1 MPFESDPEMGI
12 NSWFEDE
19 IHQQYLLDRTA
30 VDESWRQVFE
40 RTGGEAPALA
50 PVGQALPTAKPAAD
64 APPPRGVHPQPLR
77 GAAGRLAE
85 NMSASVAIPLA
96 TSQRTITVKVMDE
109 NRRIVNQH
117 RTLLGRGKG

>member
-19 IHQQYLLDRTA
+19 LHQQYLLDRTA
-30 VDESWRQVFE
+30 VDESLRQVFE
-40 RTGGEAPALA
+40 HTAPPPAQ
-50 PVGQALPTAKPAAD
+50 VGQALPPAKPAP
-64 APPPRGVHPQPLR
+64 APGGQLQPLR

-96 TSQRTITVKVMDE
+96 TSQRTIAVKVMDE

-117 RTLLGRGKG
+117 RT